1 MLHFV
6 IIIIFFF
13 CIDVNDILFC
23 FVIYPSIAV
32 LNIHLKQCTRLLIGN
47 ENLKSESES
56 VDTMTKLI
64 PKPGTTLRW
73 QKI

>member
-13 CIDVNDILFC
+13 CIVVNDILFC

-47 ENLKSESES
+47 ENLKSESEIMDNS
-56 VDTMTKLI
+56 MVAVESSFI
-64 PKPGTTLRW
+64 F
-73 QKI
+73 